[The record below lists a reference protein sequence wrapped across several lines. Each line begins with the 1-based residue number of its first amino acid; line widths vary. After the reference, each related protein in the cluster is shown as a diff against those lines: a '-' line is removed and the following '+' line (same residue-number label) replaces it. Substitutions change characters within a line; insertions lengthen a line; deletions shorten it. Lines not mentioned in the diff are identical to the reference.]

1 MLNYL
6 RARLLRSLLTLFL
19 VISFT
24 FIILRLTGDP
34 AMMILSPDAP
44 PEAIAAFRATWGLDT
59 PLWQQFLGY
68 LWNIVQGNFGV
79 SMRNGNSAMGLVL
92 EAAPAT
98 LAITIPAFV
107 LKILLGIPAGVLAAL
122 YRNSWIDRLLMSLA
136 VAGHTLPS
144 FVLGLLLVLLFA
156 VRLGWLPSGG
166 FNSPGHVI
174 LPIITLTISGA
185 AVLAR
190 YTRSSM
196 LEVLGQPYVRAAIA
210 KGLTYRQVILRHALP
225 NAGMPIVTIAGL
237 MMGGLIAGAVV
248 VENVFSW
255 PGIGRLMVSAVGN
268 RDLAVVQAA
277 LLLITVAMISANLLV
292 DAIYGLI
299 DPRVRGGSGGRKS

>member
-1 MLNYL
+1 
-6 RARLLRSLLTLFL
+6 
-19 VISFT
+19 
-24 FIILRLTGDP
+24 
-34 AMMILSPDAP
+34 
-44 PEAIAAFRATWGLDT
+44 
-59 PLWQQFLGY
+59 
-68 LWNIVQGNFGV
+68 
-79 SMRNGNSAMGLVL
+79 
-92 EAAPAT
+92 
-98 LAITIPAFV
+98 
-107 LKILLGIPAGVLAAL
+107 
-122 YRNSWIDRLLMSLA
+122 
-136 VAGHTLPS
+136 
-144 FVLGLLLVLLFA
+144 
-156 VRLGWLPSGG
+156 
-166 FNSPGHVI
+166 
-174 LPIITLTISGA
+174 
-185 AVLAR
+185 VLAR